1 MDGKRKDYGL
11 FQSSSRLIGWI
22 KRENE
27 SYMLSTDLFRSA
39 GEALG
44 AYGFGDIFRFQHDPR
59 VEVKWVHWGS

>member
-27 SYMLSTDLFRSA
+27 SDMLSTDLLHSA
-39 GEALG
+39 GQALG
-44 AYGFGDIFRFQHDPR
+44 ADGLGDVFRFRQDLR
-59 VEVKWVHWGS
+59 VEVNWVHWGS